1 MSKGIN
7 DLPDAEPDPGNLSD
21 DELSTNQQVVVV
33 PVFCGEAKFAL
44 KWLCDPFNQFTKDAP
59 LKRPGK
65 K

>member
-7 DLPDAEPDPGNLSD
+7 DRPDPEADLGNLSQ
-21 DELSTNQQVVVV
+21 DEMSSNQQVVVV
-33 PVFCGEAKFAL
+33 PVFSGEAKFGV

-59 LKRPGK
+59 MKRPGK

>member
-7 DLPDAEPDPGNLSD
+7 DLPDSEPDPANVSD
-21 DELSTNQQVVVV
+21 DELASNQQVVVV
-33 PVFCGEAKFAL
+33 PLFCGEAKFAL

-59 LKRPGK
+59 AKRPGK